1 MIHCILH
8 KVKRRD
14 LPIFTAMRS
23 SVLDADVNELCIRI
37 MKRLIEKTQNDE
49 NISVNK
55 NTIFEEVHNVS
66 AGINAFESDNNA
78 LKERVFQELLVRG
91 HIIQDNN
98 SEKIKITSVGKEYP
112 EYTTT

>member
-1 MIHCILH
+1 
-8 KVKRRD
+8 
-14 LPIFTAMRS
+14 MRS

-55 NTIFEEVHNVS
+55 NTIFEEVHDTS
-66 AGINAFESDNNA
+66 TGIYAFESDNNTP
-78 LKERVFQELLVRG
+78 KERIFQELLARG
-91 HIIQDNN
+91 HITQDNN